1 MDKSKPVSI
10 LLSNAELKTI
20 EKFQKKYKIKSMS
33 DFFRISASF
42 FISTTDNIVQLA
54 SSEELNSKLE
64 KFNKEVKDELQKVT
78 VTAFTLREKFEV
90 VEDPIMTKLD

>member
-10 LLSNAELKTI
+10 LLSNAELETL
-20 EKFQKKYKIKSMS
+20 EKFQKKYKIKSMN
-33 DFFRISASF
+33 DFFRISALF
-42 FISTTDNIVQLA
+42 FISTTDSIVQLA

-64 KFNKEVKDELQKVT
+64 KFNKKVKDELQTVP
-78 VTAFTLREKFEV
+78 VTAFNLREKFEV